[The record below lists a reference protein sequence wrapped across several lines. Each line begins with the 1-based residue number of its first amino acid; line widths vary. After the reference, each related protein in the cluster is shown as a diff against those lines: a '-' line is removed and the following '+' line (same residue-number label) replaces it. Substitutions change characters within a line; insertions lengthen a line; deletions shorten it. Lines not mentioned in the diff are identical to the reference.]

1 MTEEPLAARSPS
13 SLHAWRGAGGPP
25 PNSVIAVLVAAIH
38 VLMSGGVFKRF
49 SWILA
54 TSDDK
59 REDDGR
65 RGRGHQPQPVMAVL
79 VIARYG
85 H

>member
-13 SLHAWRGAGGPP
+13 SLHARRGAGGPP

-38 VLMSGGVFKRF
+38 VLMSGVFKRF